1 MHTIGQVSKRFG
13 LSRSTLLYYDSI
25 GLLVP
30 QLRSSSNYR
39 LYSDKD
45 IQRMEFI
52 SLYRKTGLPLDVI
65 AKILTSQKETFAAVL
80 EKQLNQLNQEISQLR
95 NQQQLI
101 VKLLEN
107 NQKFKF
113 KNTRVMNKERW
124 VGLLRATGLDEA
136 LMQKWHVEFEKM
148 SPDLHQDFL
157 ESLGISVDEIALI
170 RKNSLKNSW
179 LENNE

>member
-1 MHTIGQVSKRFG
+1 MHTIGQVSKHFG

-30 QLRSSSNYR
+30 QVRSPSNYR

-65 AKILTSQKETFAAVL
+65 AKILTSQKETFVAVL
-80 EKQLNQLNQEISQLR
+80 EKQLNQLNQEITQLR

-107 NQKFKF
+107 NQKFK
-113 KNTRVMNKERW
+113 NTQVMNKERW

-148 SPDLHQDFL
+148 SPDLHQYFL
-157 ESLGISVDEIALI
+157 ESLGIPVDEIALI
-170 RKNSLKNSW
+170 RKKSVKNSW

>member
-30 QLRSSSNYR
+30 SVRSPSNYR

-45 IQRMEFI
+45 IQTMELI
-52 SLYRKTGLPLDVI
+52 YLYRQAGLPLEMI
-65 AKILTSQKETFAAVL
+65 AEMLTSQKDTFVTVL
-80 EKQLNQLNQEISQLR
+80 EKQLSLLNQEITQLR

-107 NQKFKF
+107 KQKL

-124 VGLLRATGLDEA
+124 VALLKATGLDEA

-148 SPDLHQDFL
+148 SPEAHQDFL
-157 ESLGISVDEIALI
+157 ESLGISAEEIALI
-170 RKNSLKNSW
+170 RKWSV
-179 LENNE
+179 ENWQFRE